1 MTNINKKQ
9 HQELISDLK
18 QLIKVIEIMRQ
29 DDKSYF
35 LFQNEREAC
44 DWLKFLEGHT
54 DTEELESLEIE
65 VGQRLVFKF
74 ENSANETELDIKR
87 IQLLR
92 KFADKLS
99 KDISN
104 C

>member
-29 DDKSYF
+29 DD
-35 LFQNEREAC
+35 
-44 DWLKFLEGHT
+44 
-54 DTEELESLEIE
+54 
-65 VGQRLVFKF
+65 
-74 ENSANETELDIKR
+74 TELDIKR

-99 KDISN
+99 NDISN